1 VEIKKLDTKIF
12 LIALFV
18 LGLALLVAYSI
29 LDKPVHSPF
38 YDWWQVVK
46 YRDRVQKEYGL
57 TIREIKI
64 HWPEYDREVT
74 CFAVAS
80 VKPGGKAEKL
90 GFKVGDIF
98 LRKVKS
104 LSGNRTQS
112 RARRRAS
119 RTRRPTEVRLVCLS
133 KEDNT
138 VMRSPPSA
146 PFGTGLTAR
155 LALSARS
162 SDAPD
167 IGLRSLPRH
176 SHPTATVAAIS
187 YFRIG
192 SKTHGRFPEE
202 GQIYWGFA
210 DSDSMP
216 GFSWSVIND
225 NDISKDYKE
234 RIREVELKER

>member
-1 VEIKKLDTKIF
+1 MEIKKLDTKIF

-98 LRKVKS
+98 LRKV
-104 LSGNRTQS
+104 N
-112 RARRRAS
+112 
-119 RTRRPTEVRLVCLS
+119 
-133 KEDNT
+133 
-138 VMRSPPSA
+138 
-146 PFGTGLTAR
+146 
-155 LALSARS
+155 
-162 SDAPD
+162 
-167 IGLRSLPRH
+167 
-176 SHPTATVAAIS
+176 
-187 YFRIG
+187 
-192 SKTHGRFPEE
+192 THGRFPEE

-216 GFSWSVIND
+216 GFSWSVINV

>member
-1 VEIKKLDTKIF
+1 MEIKKLDAKIF
-12 LIALFV
+12 YI
-18 LGLALLVAYSI
+18 ALLVFFGLVFIVAPFLI
-29 LDKPVHSPF
+29 LMDLPFHSPLI
-38 YDWWQVVK
+38 DSLQIMK
-46 YRDRVQKEYGL
+46 YRGRVQKEYGL

-98 LRKVKS
+98 LRKV
-104 LSGNRTQS
+104 N
-112 RARRRAS
+112 
-119 RTRRPTEVRLVCLS
+119 
-133 KEDNT
+133 
-138 VMRSPPSA
+138 
-146 PFGTGLTAR
+146 
-155 LALSARS
+155 
-162 SDAPD
+162 
-167 IGLRSLPRH
+167 
-176 SHPTATVAAIS
+176 
-187 YFRIG
+187 
-192 SKTHGRFPEE
+192 THGCFPEE

-216 GFSWSVIND
+216 GFSWSVINV

>member
-1 VEIKKLDTKIF
+1 M
-12 LIALFV
+12 FV

-119 RTRRPTEVRLVCLS
+119 RTRRLTEVRLGLPFKGGQHRYAKPAVRALL
-133 KEDNT
+133 DGAA
-138 VMRSPPSA
+138 SA
-146 PFGTGLTAR
+146 PGFVSSLIRCAR
-155 LALSARS
+155 HRPSFASSPFS
-162 SDAPD
+162 SDSNRRGYFLFPD
-167 IGLRSLPRH
+167 RL
-176 SHPTATVAAIS
+176 
-187 YFRIG
+187 
-192 SKTHGRFPEE
+192 
-202 GQIYWGFA
+202 
-210 DSDSMP
+210 
-216 GFSWSVIND
+216 
-225 NDISKDYKE
+225 
-234 RIREVELKER
+234 